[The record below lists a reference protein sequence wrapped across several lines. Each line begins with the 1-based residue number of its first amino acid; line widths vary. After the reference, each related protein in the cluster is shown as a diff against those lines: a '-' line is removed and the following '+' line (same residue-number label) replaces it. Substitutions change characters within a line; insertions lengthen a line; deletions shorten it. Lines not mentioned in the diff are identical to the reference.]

1 MVGALVPVFFGLLL
15 FGLPIFA
22 ALALAVAAVFYF
34 WGGMDPVLV
43 PMRMFSGMNN
53 FSLMSIPF
61 FILAAELMRIGGL
74 SDRLINLARALIGWL
89 PGGLAAAAVVACLM
103 FGSISGSSPAT
114 VIAIGSILYPAMVKA
129 GYDKYFSIGLITTA
143 GTLGPIVPPSIA
155 LIIYGS
161 VTGTSVGKL
170 FAAGLLP
177 AVVIGGLLIAY
188 ATWYS
193 ARKGYPRD
201 AMPSV
206 TSILVALKKAAWGL
220 GLPVILLG
228 GIYSGVFTPT
238 ESAAAACLYGWLVG
252 AVIYRSISFRD
263 TLTVLRN
270 TGLISGP
277 LLLITA
283 GASAF
288 SWLLASTGTPAE
300 LANYILED
308 TSNPILVV
316 AFFNVILLVAGCFLD
331 SASAIIILG
340 PLMMPIAQEVGID
353 PIHFGVIMLVNLS
366 VGMLTPP
373 VGLNLFVAMGVA
385 NMKLGEVFRATLPTI
400 LLMVVALL
408 LLSYIPAISMLLPNT
423 LFQ

>member
-1 MVGALVPVFFGLLL
+1 MISALIPIFFALLL

-22 ALALAVAAVFYF
+22 ALAFAVTTVLNVS
-34 WGGMDPVLV
+34 GGIDALVV

-74 SDRLINLARALIGWL
+74 SDRLIELAKVLIGWL
-89 PGGLAAAAVVACLM
+89 PGGLAAATVLACLF

-114 VIAIGSILYPAMVKA
+114 VIAIGTIMYPAMVKA
-129 GYDKYFSIGLITTA
+129 GYDKYFAIGLIATA

-170 FAAGLLP
+170 FAGGLLP
-177 AVVIGGLLIAY
+177 ALLIGSLLIGY
-188 ATWYS
+188 TTWYS
-193 ARKGYPRD
+193 ILRKYPRD
-201 AMPSV
+201 PFP
-206 TSILVALKKAAWGL
+206 TLRQIGHGFGRAAWGL

-238 ESAAAACLYGWLVG
+238 ESAASACLYGWFVG
-252 AVIYRSISFRD
+252 AVIYRNIGLRSLLEI
-263 TLTVLRN
+263 LRN
-270 TGLISGP
+270 TGLLSGT

-288 SWLLASTGTPAE
+288 SWLLASTGTPTQIATQV
-300 LANYILED
+300 LSSTDSPLLIML
-308 TSNPILVV
+308 L
-316 AFFNVILLVAGCFLD
+316 FNVIMLVAGCFLD
-331 SASAIIILG
+331 SASAIIILA
-340 PLMMPIAQEVGID
+340 PLMQPIAAQVGVD
-353 PIHFGVIMLVNLS
+353 AVHFGIITLVNLS

-373 VGLNLFVAMGVA
+373 VGLNLFVAMGIA
-385 NMKLGEVFRATLPTI
+385 RMTLYEIFRAAMPTI
-400 LLMVVALL
+400 ALMLIALL
-408 LLSYIPAISMLLPNT
+408 LVTYIPTISMLLPNT
-423 LFQ
+423 LY

>member
-22 ALALAVAAVFYF
+22 ALALSVALVFYF
-34 WGGMDPVLV
+34 WGGIDPVLV
-43 PMRMFSGMNN
+43 PMRMFSGINN

-74 SDRLINLARALIGWL
+74 SDRLINLARAVIGWL

-114 VIAIGSILYPAMVKA
+114 VIAIGSILYPAMVQA
-129 GYDKYFSIGLITTA
+129 GYDRYFSIGLITTA

-177 AVVIGGLLIAY
+177 AVLIGGLLIAY

-201 AMPSV
+201 AKPTMSRFM
-206 TSILVALKKAAWGL
+206 TALRAASWGL
-220 GLPVILLG
+220 GLPFILLG

-238 ESAAAACLYGWLVG
+238 ESAAAACFYGWFVG
-252 AVIYRSISFRD
+252 AVIYRSISWRD
-263 TLTVLRN
+263 TLFVLRN

-300 LANYILED
+300 LAGLVLED
-308 TSNPILVV
+308 STNPIVII
-316 AFFNVILLVAGCFLD
+316 AFFNILLLIAGCFLD

-340 PLMMPIAQEVGID
+340 PLMMPIAQQIGVD
-353 PIHFGVIMLVNLS
+353 PVHFGVVMLVNLS

-385 NMKLGEVFRATLPTI
+385 KMKLGEVFLASLPTI
-400 LLMVVALL
+400 LLMLVALI
-408 LLSYIPAISMLLPNT
+408 LLSYIPAISMLLPET
-423 LFQ
+423 LF

>member
-1 MVGALVPVFFGLLL
+1 MVAALVPLFFGLLL

-22 ALALAVAAVFYF
+22 SLALSVTIALYF
-34 WGGMDPVLV
+34 FGGIDPLVV

-74 SDRLINLARALIGWL
+74 SDRLIDLARALIGWL
-89 PGGLAAAAVVACLM
+89 PGGLAAATVLACLM

-114 VIAIGSILYPAMVKA
+114 VIAIGTIMYPAMVNA
-129 GYDKYFSIGLITTA
+129 GYDRFFSIGLITTA

-170 FAAGLLP
+170 FAGGLLP
-177 AVVIGGLLIAY
+177 ALLIGGLLIAY
-188 ATWYS
+188 ATWVS
-193 ARKGYPRD
+193 VRRGYPRD
-201 AMPSV
+201 PFPTLERIV
-206 TSILVALKKAAWGL
+206 TALKRSAWGL

-238 ESAAAACLYGWLVG
+238 ESAATACLYGWFIG
-252 AVIYRSISFRD
+252 AVVYRSIGVRS
-263 TLTVLRN
+263 TLEILRN
-270 TGLISGP
+270 TGLLSGP

-288 SWLLASTGTPAE
+288 SWLLASTGAPSQ
-300 LANYILED
+300 LASQVLATTD
-308 TSNPILVV
+308 SPILVM
-316 AFFNVILLVAGCFLD
+316 ALFNIILLIAGCFLD

-340 PLMMPIAQEVGID
+340 PLMQPIAAQFGVD
-353 PIHFGVIMLVNLS
+353 PVHFGIIMLVNLS

-385 NMKLGEVFRATLPTI
+385 KMTLFQVFRASLPTI
-400 LLMVVALL
+400 LLMIVALIAIT
-408 LLSYIPAISMLLPNT
+408 YIPVISMLLPD
-423 LFQ
+423 LMY